1 MAFETGNHGTWMA
14 AARVQMNRWLPPKQ
28 GARLGLA
35 PSLGDEESIPRPG
48 SGAEEVRPALVDH
61 ASTLK
66 VRWFFPT
73 SHLPEE
79 HEYGYDSSGR

>member
-14 AARVQMNRWLPPKQ
+14 AACAQMNHWLPLKR

-35 PSLGDEESIPRPG
+35 PSLGDEESIPGPG
-48 SGAEEVRPALVDH
+48 SGAEEVRPPLVDH

-66 VRWFFPT
+66 VGLFFAT
-73 SHLPEE
+73 SNLPEE
-79 HEYGYDSSGR
+79 HEYGYDSAGR